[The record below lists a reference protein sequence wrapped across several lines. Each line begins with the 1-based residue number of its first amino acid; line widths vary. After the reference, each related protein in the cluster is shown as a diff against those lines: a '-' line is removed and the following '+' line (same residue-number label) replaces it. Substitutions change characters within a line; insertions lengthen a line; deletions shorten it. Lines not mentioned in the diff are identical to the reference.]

1 MGFFS
6 DLWEG
11 IKSTASNVWSGAKN
25 IAGKVYDVVRK
36 PVDIIAGAGD
46 FLSKIPVLGTLAQ
59 PIVAGAKGAQSLLD
73 QAKTVGDIVK
83 ATGLQEGGKVLSM
96 THPQGMVQR
105 SKKYYQA

>member
-36 PVDIIAGAGD
+36 PIDLIAGAGD
-46 FLSKIPVLGTLAQ
+46 FVSKIPVLGTLAQ
-59 PIVAGAKGAQSLLD
+59 PIIAGARGAKSLLD
-73 QAKTVGDIVK
+73 QAKMVGDV
-83 ATGLQEGGKVLSM
+83 ARSVGLENG
-96 THPQGMVQR
+96 GMVK
-105 SKKYYQA
+105 KKYYQA

>member
-11 IKSTASNVWSGAKN
+11 LRSTASNIYSGAKN

-46 FLSKIPVLGTLAQ
+46 FVSKIPVLGSLAQ
-59 PIVAGAKGAQSLLD
+59 PIIAGAKGAQSLLD
-73 QAKTVGDIVK
+73 QAKSIGDIAKSV
-83 ATGLQEGGKVLSM
+83 GLQDG
-96 THPQGMVQR
+96 GMVRQ
-105 SKKYYQA
+105 KKYYQA

>member
-11 IKSTASNVWSGAKN
+11 LKSTASNIYSGAKN

-46 FLSKIPVLGTLAQ
+46 FVSKIPVLGSLAQ
-59 PIVAGAKGAQSLLD
+59 PIIAGAKGAQSLLD
-73 QAKTVGDIVK
+73 QAKSIGDIAKSV
-83 ATGLQEGGKVLSM
+83 GLQDG
-96 THPQGMVQR
+96 GMVR
-105 SKKYYQA
+105 RKYYQA

>member
-11 IKSTASNVWSGAKN
+11 LKSTASNIYSGAKN

-46 FLSKIPVLGTLAQ
+46 FVSKIPVLGSLAQ
-59 PIVAGAKGAQSLLD
+59 PIIAGAKGVQSLLD
-73 QAKTVGDIVK
+73 QAKSIGDVAK
-83 ATGLQEGGKVLSM
+83 SVGLQDG
-96 THPQGMVQR
+96 GMVR
-105 SKKYYQA
+105 RKYYQA

>member
-11 IKSTASNVWSGAKN
+11 VKNTASNVWSGAKN

-46 FLSKIPVLGTLAQ
+46 FVSKIPVLGSLAQ
-59 PIVAGAKGAQSLLD
+59 PIIAGARGAQSILD
-73 QAKTVGDIVK
+73 QAKSVGDIARSV
-83 ATGLQEGGKVLSM
+83 GLQKG
-96 THPQGMVQR
+96 GMVPP
-105 SKKYYQA
+105 KKYYQL